1 MENNNKENKNL
12 TALPVWM
19 PNACPKF
26 NDNMQANAPF
36 IVTREMTRTDLGLSI
51 IGTRYPRVVARYV
64 SFPTQRG
71 LLVYRKMV
79 LQRRHKLQR
88 KADGLILMVV
98 PWLLRMDV
106 RLQSGV

>member
-51 IGTRYPRVVARYV
+51 IGTRYPRVVARY
-64 SFPTQRG
+64 SLISYSQRG
-71 LLVYRKMV
+71 NYTSTER
-79 LQRRHKLQR
+79 
-88 KADGLILMVV
+88 
-98 PWLLRMDV
+98 WYYY
-106 RLQSGV
+106 SGTNC

>member
-1 MENNNKENKNL
+1 MLVRSL
-12 TALPVWM
+12 TTICRQMRPLSLS
-19 PNACPKF
+19 
-26 NDNMQANAPF
+26 
-36 IVTREMTRTDLGLSI
+36 REMTRTDLGLSI

-71 LLVYRKMV
+71 ITRVRKDGTTT
-79 LQRRHKLQR
+79 QAQIAEEGRR
-88 KADGLILMVV
+88 LILMVV